1 MCLQNT
7 YFTVLTSHW
16 LYSAILPLSHR
27 DEIQETYRR
36 KIFKKKKTW
45 CILYITGNRRET
57 EKQGSPP
64 VFTSP
69 DQQWLPCVDGQ
80 RGRARKEG
88 GQWSAPHWMNS
99 SVYLFRPRWY
109 LLQSLMA
116 KKGTCKVQ
124 MSPWQAGEGKAG
136 REFGQQSFPGG
147 LQIVAHHCTVLTA
160 SSREASLIHGLLCL
174 SVYTSGP
181 YASLSCV
188 NSDSFHRAV
197 GISISCS
204 EKCIYLSFTLFS
216 VSSPLTVPRFF

>member
-1 MCLQNT
+1 
-7 YFTVLTSHW
+7 
-16 LYSAILPLSHR
+16 
-27 DEIQETYRR
+27 
-36 KIFKKKKTW
+36 
-45 CILYITGNRRET
+45 
-57 EKQGSPP
+57 
-64 VFTSP
+64 
-69 DQQWLPCVDGQ
+69 
-80 RGRARKEG
+80 
-88 GQWSAPHWMNS
+88 
-99 SVYLFRPRWY
+99 
-109 LLQSLMA
+109 MA

-160 SSREASLIHGLLCL
+160 SSRGASLTRGLLCL

-197 GISISCS
+197 GISMSCS

-216 VSSPLTVPRFF
+216 VSSPLMVPRFF